1 MKIKSKKVRSLRIK
15 IRANP
20 VKKTRIIE
28 LTKKKM
34 KKKGI
39 PRTNVKRRVTRLT
52 KMEMVVVEIAFANG
66 YCTRKLCSVESKI
79 QIATSPST

>member
-1 MKIKSKKVRSLRIK
+1 M

-20 VKKTRIIE
+20 VRKTRIIE

-39 PRTNVKRRVTRLT
+39 QRTNVKRRVTRLT
-52 KMEMVVVEIAFANG
+52 KIEMVVVEKGFANG
-66 YCTRKLCSVESKI
+66 CCTRK
-79 QIATSPST
+79 